1 MAVVETNKHKN
12 GLHKYTV
19 QEAQNAKVGQAGYK
33 FIDAAGTT
41 NTGTAADNV
50 EYVAVTVLE
59 DHKSSDVSTASIATE
74 SNDVDKYPDTTFVG
88 VPGGT
93 TLYGRWNKVT
103 VSGSNCTAIV
113 YKG

>member
-1 MAVVETNKHKN
+1 MAN
-12 GLHKYTV
+12 GLHKFTV
-19 QEAQNAKVGQAGYK
+19 QEAENAKLGQAGYK
-33 FIDAAGTT
+33 YIDQAGTADTGPAAAG
-41 NTGTAADNV
+41 V

-74 SNDVDKYPDTTFVG
+74 SNDTSKYPDTTFVG

-93 TLYGRWNKVT
+93 TLYGRWKKVT

-113 YKG
+113 YRG

>member
-1 MAVVETNKHKN
+1 MDKFTASEALN
-12 GLHKYTV
+12 V
-19 QEAQNAKVGQAGYK
+19 QLGQSGYK
-33 FIDAAGTT
+33 YIDAAGTT
-41 NTGTAADNV
+41 NTGTASTCV

-59 DHKSSDVSTASIATE
+59 DHKSSDVSTASIATV
-74 SNDVDKYPDTTFVG
+74 SNDSSVWPDTTFVG

-113 YKG
+113 YRG